1 MAEAMWMADGPGE
14 DGLTDDFAS
23 MIRARRKE
31 LGLTQA
37 QVAPRICT
45 EEGRAIGQTYLAEI
59 ERGHH
64 PNPRPH
70 LIEQFAQAL
79 EIDRDVLYLAARQV
93 PPEVAEELRRLTP
106 EQRAAAWRVFKRA
119 VMEDDEE
126 RAVRAA
132 HEKGRGRRAG
142 SKRS

>member
-1 MAEAMWMADGPGE
+1 
-14 DGLTDDFAS
+14 

-31 LGLTQA
+31 LALTQG
-37 QVAPRICT
+37 QVAGRIQT

-70 LIEQFAQAL
+70 LIEQFARAL

-106 EQRAAAWRVFKRA
+106 EQRARAWQIFKRA

-126 RAVRAA
+126 R
-132 HEKGRGRRAG
+132 KGREKKARRAHKTEG
-142 SKRS
+142 GGG

>member
-1 MAEAMWMADGPGE
+1 
-14 DGLTDDFAS
+14 

-31 LGLTQA
+31 LGLTQG
-37 QVAPRICT
+37 QVAARIQT

-70 LIEQFAQAL
+70 LIEQFARAL

-106 EQRAAAWRVFKRA
+106 EQRAKAWRIFKRA

-126 RAVRAA
+126 RKAR
-132 HEKGRGRRAG
+132 EKKARRAHKAERG
-142 SKRS
+142 GG